1 MRFTFLR
8 SILSMAL
15 FRYLLL
21 FCFGLPALGVYAQQ
35 EEQEQESLDDPLWQ
49 QIEPERHDPWE
60 PVNRKIF
67 VVNESLDRYMLRPVA
82 RGYRLVTPD
91 PVEKGVNN
99 FIRNIYEFNTIA
111 NSILQGRVDNTIHS
125 LGRLVINTTI
135 GLGGFFDVATKMG
148 VDRRPADFGQTL
160 FVWGFDS
167 GPFLMV
173 PVSGPRTV
181 RSGTGLVVD
190 SFSSLPAMSQE
201 VLFNWGFLGI
211 EAIDARAQLLRA
223 DQLISGDKYIFVREA
238 YMSRRE
244 TFLNDGV
251 VDDSF
256 SDFEEGEDFEEF

>member
-1 MRFTFLR
+1 MEAVRLR
-8 SILSMAL
+8 STIPMAL
-15 FRYLLL
+15 YRRLLL
-21 FCFGLPALGVYAQQ
+21 ICLVMFTSGLRAENDAQQ
-35 EEQEQESLDDPLWQ
+35 AEEPLWK
-49 QIEPERHDPWE
+49 QIEQKEYDPWE
-60 PVNRKIF
+60 PMNRKIF
-67 VVNESLDRYMLRPVA
+67 AFNEGLDSYMLRPVA
-82 RGYRLVTPD
+82 RGYRFVTPD
-91 PVEKGVNN
+91 PVEIGVTN

-135 GLGGFFDVATKMG
+135 GLGGFIDVATKMG

-160 FVWGFDS
+160 FLWGFDS

-190 SFSSLPAMSQE
+190 SFSSLPALSQE
-201 VLFNWGFLGI
+201 VLFNWSFLGV
-211 EAIDARAQLLRA
+211 EAIDTRAQLLRA
-223 DQLISGDKYIFVREA
+223 DQLISGDKYIFLREA
-238 YMSRRE
+238 YLSRRE
-244 TFLNDGV
+244 TFLNGGV

>member
-1 MRFTFLR
+1 MPVSCLR
-8 SILSMAL
+8 SILSMAS

-21 FCFGLPALGVYAQQ
+21 FCLGLPALGVHAQEDQ
-35 EEQEQESLDDPLWQ
+35 ELEPLEDPLWKRV
-49 QIEPERHDPWE
+49 EPERDDPWE
-60 PVNRKIF
+60 PMNRKIF
-67 VVNESLDRYMLRPVA
+67 VFNESLDRYMLRPVA
-82 RGYRLVTPD
+82 SGYRLVTPD
-91 PVEKGVNN
+91 PLEKGVTN
-99 FIRNIYEFNTIA
+99 FIGNIYEFNTIA
-111 NSILQGRVDNTIHS
+111 NSMLQGRVDNTIHS
-125 LGRLVINTTI
+125 LGRLIINTTI

-160 FVWGFDS
+160 SVWGFDS

-181 RSGTGLVVD
+181 RSGAGLVVD
-190 SFSSLPAMSQE
+190 SFSSLPSLSQE
-201 VLFNWGFLGI
+201 VMFNWTFLG
-211 EAIDARAQLLRA
+211 AGVIDTRAQLLRA

-238 YMSRRE
+238 YLSRRE

>member
-1 MRFTFLR
+1 MRTSNFG
-8 SILSMAL
+8 SNLSMAL

-21 FCFGLPALGVYAQQ
+21 LCLALPALDARAQEDGEQ
-35 EEQEQESLDDPLWQ
+35 PEEPLWKR
-49 QIEPERHDPWE
+49 IEPEKEDPWE
-60 PVNRKIF
+60 PMNRKIF
-67 VVNESLDRYMLRPVA
+67 VFNEGLDRYMLRPVA

-91 PVEKGVNN
+91 PLEVGVSN
-99 FIRNIYEFNTIA
+99 FINNIYEFNTIA

-148 VDRRPADFGQTL
+148 VERRRADFGQTL
-160 FVWGFDS
+160 FVWGLDS

-190 SFSSLPAMSQE
+190 SFSSLPSLSQE
-201 VLFNWGFLGI
+201 AAFNWGFLGA
-211 EAIDARAQLLRA
+211 EVIDTRAQLLRA

-238 YMSRRE
+238 YLSRRK
-244 TFLNDGV
+244 TFLNEGV

-256 SDFEEGEDFEEF
+256 SDFEEGENFEEF